1 LIIFSK
7 SKKSV
12 FIDEVS
18 NYLSFLEDI
27 NNEKILKE
35 NSDLNNL
42 NEKNAKN
49 ISSSNNIQLGDL
61 EKNVNK

>member
-1 LIIFSK
+1 MIIFSK